1 MPNHV
6 TNKLLFHPCTEQRF
20 NEILADLQKEGAEP
34 GSIDLGRI
42 IPEPEGLFMGD
53 LGVEEMKKYK
63 DNNWYDWRIKHW
75 NTKWNAYGFEP
86 PTFSGDTGTMTF
98 RTANCSP
105 FPVIFRLSKKYP
117 DVEIDLRYADED
129 IGYNVGEIT
138 VCAGELI
145 DDNSPQYGS
154 ATAQELAADILG
166 LNLDFDLNT
175 GSGYVVSLLG
185 NYYEYC
191 NNVYPAFVKINA
203 SNNNMMIYLRGRYYG
218 VLSASY
224 SRGSCSIYAPSSSIN
239 DHVDFSRPDPENDNF
254 NVTLNVPSWALGKL
268 SKVIDIIPIT
278 FNILLS
284 TIKVNLSKHS
294 VTLYDNSVVW
304 NHNYSRDLTWTDSS
318 PSETTNGYT
327 GRIMMTYMKKTNAG
341 QMFTISATGQVG
353 FSFSGN
359 DAGVPFN
366 GAGTFKAQIVTKA
379 IYIDSNAS

>member
-6 TNKLLFHPCTEQRF
+6 TNKLLFHPCTEKRF

-86 PTFSGDTGTMTF
+86 PAFSGDTGTMTF

-105 FPVIFRLSKKYP
+105 FPVIFRLSQKYP

-191 NNVYPAFVKINA
+191 EDVRISQPRIITKM
-203 SNNNMMIYLRGRYYG
+203 SD
-218 VLSASY
+218 SA
-224 SRGSCSIYAPSSSIN
+224 
-239 DHVDFSRPDPENDNF
+239 
-254 NVTLNVPSWALGKL
+254 KQ
-268 SKVIDIIPIT
+268 
-278 FNILLS
+278 
-284 TIKVNLSKHS
+284 
-294 VTLYDNSVVW
+294 
-304 NHNYSRDLTWTDSS
+304 
-318 PSETTNGYT
+318 TTNG
-327 GRIMMTYMKKTNAG
+327 
-341 QMFTISATGQVG
+341 SAMH
-353 FSFSGN
+353 
-359 DAGVPFN
+359 
-366 GAGTFKAQIVTKA
+366 
-379 IYIDSNAS
+379 